1 MVGSLPLPVLA
12 PSGEHDTEHH
22 ASRQQ
27 FAQCVMACVW
37 QVSQRLQDA
46 KSLSSAADLV
56 QAVTTM
62 DVLDD
67 WLIRYAEACLP
78 AETWPRIA
86 ERLAGFG
93 EQALPRRFVH
103 RDRRVPALVMQLR
116 SPAFTASVDDELQCL
131 IEACRYDAAFYNAV
145 MGNLQQGGQLV
156 RLAEKAIEREA
167 PHG

>member
-37 QVSQRLQDA
+37 QVSQRLQVP
-46 KSLSSAADLV
+46 LVSAQDL
-56 QAVTTM
+56 AHAAATM
-62 DVLDD
+62 DALDD

-78 AETWPRIA
+78 AEAWPRIA

-93 EQALPRRFVH
+93 EQAMPRRFVH

-116 SPAFTASVDDELQCL
+116 DAAFSAAVDDELQCL

-156 RLAEKAIEREA
+156 RLAEAAIQREGQ
-167 PHG
+167 HG

>member
-27 FAQCVMACVW
+27 FATCVMACVW
-37 QVSQRLQDA
+37 HVSQRLQEPLA
-46 KSLSSAADLV
+46 SANALV
-56 QAVTTM
+56 QAAATM
-62 DVLDD
+62 DTLDT

-93 EQALPRRFVH
+93 EHAMPRRFLH

-116 SPAFTASVDDELQCL
+116 DPAFTAAADDELQCL

-156 RLAEKAIEREA
+156 RLAESVLEEEGKD
-167 PHG
+167 G